1 MPINVV
7 LVKRLLATCVVA
19 LAVLSV
25 ILIMSSAGLNEFVPL
40 MLIIAISVV
49 FFLALLWLW
58 VLWLLHFR
66 RSGQK
71 REFWLCYC
79 LPYAYAIYRSMALLR
94 FPTADDA

>member
-7 LVKRLLATCVVA
+7 LVKRLLATCVAA

-25 ILIMSSAGLNEFVPL
+25 ILIASAGPTRFVPL
-40 MLIIAISVV
+40 PLIIAASAV

-58 VLWLLHFR
+58 VLWLVHFR

-94 FPTADDA
+94 SPTGG